1 MVKRV
6 YQFGNGTADATIAM
20 KDIVGGKGAGLA
32 EMAGLG
38 IPVPPGFTIATT
50 ECIKYNE
57 IGKKLSDELKA
68 DVKVALARVE
78 ELTGKKFGDNSNPL
92 LFSVRSGARASMPGM
107 MDTVLN
113 LGLNFDAVK
122 GLATSTKNER
132 FAWDSFRRFISMYS
146 NVVMG
151 MEGRVLGKTLD
162 DFKEK
167 KGYKFDTDMTVDD
180 LKELVNLY
188 LPLVKTHAGEFPMDP
203 FTQLWGAI
211 GAVFDSWENERAK
224 VYRRLNKIPDEW
236 GTAVTVQSMVFG
248 NKGDTSATGVCFSRD
263 PNTGNNQFY
272 GDWLPNA
279 QGEDVVAGIRTPQPI
294 NKNNVDPAHPLMTL
308 EEYMPEAYAQLVKV
322 YKTLESHFKNM
333 QDMEF
338 TVEDNKL
345 YLLQCRTG
353 KCTAFAAV
361 KMAVDMVNEGLID
374 KEEAVMRVEPQ
385 QLDQLLHPIFDPKA
399 KRVLIAK
406 GIAAS
411 PGAATGRIVFT
422 AHEAKEWASRKEKV
436 VLVRLET
443 TPEDIEGMNVSQGI
457 LTCRGG
463 KTSHA
468 AVVARGM
475 GRCCVCGCEEIIL
488 DEHAKTMTT
497 KEGKVLKEGDFIS
510 LEGSEGKVYEG
521 KIDTM
526 KPGLSGD
533 FAQIMIWAD
542 EVRRLK
548 IRTNADTPKDAK
560 TARDF
565 GAQGIGLTRT
575 EHMFF
580 EGERIKHMR
589 EMILSA
595 NLEQR
600 EKALSKLLKYQR
612 EDFYGILK
620 AMEGLPVN
628 IRTLDPP
635 LHEFLPTEEHQI
647 VEISKEM
654 NVPAETLRQK
664 IKDLHESN
672 PMLGHR
678 GCRLGVVMPEITR
691 MQARAIFEAA
701 AQLTKEGID
710 VHPEVMIPLVSTTRE
725 LEIERANV
733 ENTAAA
739 VIKETGVH
747 FHYKVGTM
755 IEIPRAAIL
764 ADQIAKYAEFFSFGT
779 NDLTQMTFGYS
790 RDDAGKFL
798 PYYVE
803 NKILPADP
811 FVTVDQAGVGFLLE
825 RAVTLGRKTRPDI
838 TVGICGEH
846 GGEPESVKFCHKIG
860 LDYVSCSPFR
870 VPIARLAAAH
880 AAIIEK
886 RAANKSN

>member
-1 MVKRV
+1 
-6 YQFGNGTADATIAM
+6 
-20 KDIVGGKGAGLA
+20 
-32 EMAGLG
+32 
-38 IPVPPGFTIATT
+38 
-50 ECIKYNE
+50 
-57 IGKKLSDELKA
+57 
-68 DVKVALARVE
+68 
-78 ELTGKKFGDNSNPL
+78 
-92 LFSVRSGARASMPGM
+92 
-107 MDTVLN
+107 
-113 LGLNFDAVK
+113 
-122 GLATSTKNER
+122 
-132 FAWDSFRRFISMYS
+132 
-146 NVVMG
+146 
-151 MEGRVLGKTLD
+151 
-162 DFKEK
+162 
-167 KGYKFDTDMTVDD
+167 
-180 LKELVNLY
+180 
-188 LPLVKTHAGEFPMDP
+188 
-203 FTQLWGAI
+203 
-211 GAVFDSWENERAK
+211 
-224 VYRRLNKIPDEW
+224 
-236 GTAVTVQSMVFG
+236 
-248 NKGDTSATGVCFSRD
+248 
-263 PNTGNNQFY
+263 
-272 GDWLPNA
+272 
-279 QGEDVVAGIRTPQPI
+279 
-294 NKNNVDPAHPLMTL
+294 
-308 EEYMPEAYAQLVKV
+308 
-322 YKTLESHFKNM
+322 
-333 QDMEF
+333 
-338 TVEDNKL
+338 
-345 YLLQCRTG
+345 
-353 KCTAFAAV
+353 
-361 KMAVDMVNEGLID
+361 
-374 KEEAVMRVEPQ
+374 
-385 QLDQLLHPIFDPKA
+385 
-399 KRVLIAK
+399 
-406 GIAAS
+406 
-411 PGAATGRIVFT
+411 
-422 AHEAKEWASRKEKV
+422 
-436 VLVRLET
+436 
-443 TPEDIEGMNVSQGI
+443 
-457 LTCRGG
+457 
-463 KTSHA
+463 
-468 AVVARGM
+468 
-475 GRCCVCGCEEIIL
+475 
-488 DEHAKTMTT
+488 MTT
-497 KEGKVLKEGDFIS
+497 KDGKVFKEGDFIS

-521 KIDTM
+521 KIDTV

-533 FAQIMIWAD
+533 FAQIMLWAD

-589 EMILSA
+589 EMILSSS
-595 NLEQR
+595 LEQR

-635 LHEFLPTEEHQI
+635 LHEFLPSEEHQL
-647 VEISKEM
+647 EELSKDM
-654 NVPAETLRQK
+654 NVSVDILKQK
-664 IKDLHESN
+664 VKDLHESN

-701 AQLTKEGID
+701 AQLTKEGVD
-710 VHPEVMIPLVSTTRE
+710 VHPEVMIPIVSTTRE

-803 NKILPADP
+803 NKILAADP
-811 FVTVDQAGVGFLLE
+811 FVTVDQAGVGFLME
-825 RAVTLGRKTRPDI
+825 RAVTMGRKTRPDLH
-838 TVGICGEH
+838 VGICGEH